1 MKAKK
6 TIRVIITAVVIVG
19 AMAAAFAL
27 GASGKFSM
35 VNPHDRLVGV
45 LITTQPWPDGE
56 DRVYAEY
63 VDGEYVFNGIDGIA
77 CFASMDDNTL
87 CTHVDDAMTDASV
100 DLHSVNDD
108 AEEVTINATL
118 YLSSSS
124 ACIVQRNPVYQTAS
138 GAVYVVAGDGAEY
151 RGEGLSGNFSLSDSV
166 KRYEGGKTMTYGTY
180 LNVAVKIIAE
190 PEKIEV
196 SQFEADGR
204 LISLEYYA
212 PGALPD
218 SSRPHHPVYDVIA
231 DTSRFPKQTPPA
243 PQRRQRLRQP
253 SSRRS
258 PSHAP
263 PSPWPRQPDVPSRQP
278 WRR

>member
-6 TIRVIITAVVIVG
+6 TIRVIITAVVIIG

-124 ACIVQRNPVYQTAS
+124 ACIVQS
-138 GAVYVVAGDGAEY
+138 G
-151 RGEGLSGNFSLSDSV
+151 LSDSV
-166 KRYEGGKTMTYGTY
+166 RSRVCCRGRRRGIPRRG
-180 LNVAVKIIAE
+180 
-190 PEKIEV
+190 PERKLFA
-196 SQFEADGR
+196 Q
-204 LISLEYYA
+204 
-212 PGALPD
+212 
-218 SSRPHHPVYDVIA
+218 
-231 DTSRFPKQTPPA
+231 
-243 PQRRQRLRQP
+243 
-253 SSRRS
+253 
-258 PSHAP
+258 
-263 PSPWPRQPDVPSRQP
+263 
-278 WRR
+278 

>member
-6 TIRVIITAVVIVG
+6 TIRVIITAVVIIG

-87 CTHVDDAMTDASV
+87 YTHVDDAMTNASV
-100 DLHSVNDD
+100 GLHSVNDD

-166 KRYEGGKTMTYGTY
+166 KRYEGGK
-180 LNVAVKIIAE
+180 
-190 PEKIEV
+190 
-196 SQFEADGR
+196 Q
-204 LISLEYYA
+204 
-212 PGALPD
+212 
-218 SSRPHHPVYDVIA
+218 
-231 DTSRFPKQTPPA
+231 
-243 PQRRQRLRQP
+243 
-253 SSRRS
+253 
-258 PSHAP
+258 
-263 PSPWPRQPDVPSRQP
+263 
-278 WRR
+278 

>member
-56 DRVYAEY
+56 DRVYAES

-218 SSRPHHPVYDVIA
+218 SIDSAAAYIVVGTVSQSGTNYELFQSGDEAITALYCREDGVCVQQSCA
-231 DTSRFPKQTPPA
+231 VN
-243 PQRRQRLRQP
+243 
-253 SSRRS
+253 RS
-258 PSHAP
+258 
-263 PSPWPRQPDVPSRQP
+263 VEK
-278 WRR
+278 

>member
-6 TIRVIITAVVIVG
+6 TIRVIITAVVIIG

-87 CTHVDDAMTDASV
+87 YTHVDDAMTDASV

-138 GAVYVVAGDGAEY
+138 GVVYAVAGDGAEY

-180 LNVAVKIIAE
+180 LNVVVKIIAE
-190 PEKIEV
+190 PENIEV

-218 SSRPHHPVYDVIA
+218 SIDSDAAYIVVGTVSQSG
-231 DTSRFPKQTPPA
+231 TSYELFQSGDEAITALYCREDGVCVQQSCA
-243 PQRRQRLRQP
+243 VN
-253 SSRRS
+253 RS
-258 PSHAP
+258 
-263 PSPWPRQPDVPSRQP
+263 VEK
-278 WRR
+278 

>member
-6 TIRVIITAVVIVG
+6 TIRVIITAVVIIG

-35 VNPHDRLVGV
+35 VNPHDRLLGV

-108 AEEVTINATL
+108 AGRGYDKRDTVSELKLGVHSTTK
-118 YLSSSS
+118 
-124 ACIVQRNPVYQTAS
+124 S
-138 GAVYVVAGDGAEY
+138 G
-151 RGEGLSGNFSLSDSV
+151 LSDSV
-166 KRYEGGKTMTYGTY
+166 RSRVCCRGRRRGIPRRG
-180 LNVAVKIIAE
+180 
-190 PEKIEV
+190 PERKLFA
-196 SQFEADGR
+196 Q
-204 LISLEYYA
+204 
-212 PGALPD
+212 
-218 SSRPHHPVYDVIA
+218 
-231 DTSRFPKQTPPA
+231 
-243 PQRRQRLRQP
+243 
-253 SSRRS
+253 
-258 PSHAP
+258 
-263 PSPWPRQPDVPSRQP
+263 
-278 WRR
+278 